1 MPIPQPTTYTKADD
15 SPGDVETRKRDKKKL
30 LPCNELSNTMPSG
43 NSIRPCNSICD
54 SLHTTKETGTGIVK
68 GCSLRIRRYI
78 VTCVQGSDRNRIE
91 SVACFREDAEG
102 CRNTVLTGTI
112 RRYSERA
119 QGDDSPM
126 DLHKI
131 KIELDTLGMYIFQ
144 HSRYQFDLVLLR

>member
-15 SPGDVETRKRDKKKL
+15 SPRDVETRKRDKKKL
-30 LPCNELSNTMPSG
+30 LPCSELSNTMPSG

-54 SLHTTKETGTGIVK
+54 SLHTTEETGTGIVK

-144 HSRYQFDLVLLR
+144 HS